1 MRTLLVF
8 AVIAAAGTGIY
19 FLVSGGGTARTHAQ
33 PDADGWVVST
43 PAGEGF
49 SAPHFR
55 RAIRQVEQRNASLLA
70 LLLVRHGRLVLEH
83 YYHGYARTS
92 GFDVYSVTK
101 SVTSALIGRAI
112 AEHRLSGVHETL
124 GKVFGNLAPP
134 RARRLTIEQLLTMTS
149 GWPGDADPR
158 NDIGEA
164 GNITRALLHRPI
176 VHRPGTTFRYD
187 TSSSHLLSAVL
198 TRVLGKS
205 EQDYAQR
212 WLFGPMHIPLEDEWP
227 TDSRGNTFGGTGLT
241 LFARDATK
249 LGLLYLHH
257 GRWHGRQ
264 LIPAAWVTT
273 STRMHVRV
281 NKFNGYGYD
290 WWTERSGGLS
300 AFFAYGYG
308 GQVVAVVPKL
318 DLVVTFFAATI
329 GDRPSVDDIVFKKIV
344 PTITRR

>member
-8 AVIAAAGTGIY
+8 VTIAAAGTGIY
-19 FLVSGGGTARTHAQ
+19 FLVSGGGTAGTRT
-33 PDADGWVVST
+33 PPRTNDWVVST
-43 PAGEGF
+43 PAREGF
-49 SAPHFR
+49 SAPRFK
-55 RAIRQVEQRNASLLA
+55 RAIRQIEQRDASLLA
-70 LLLVRHGRLVLEH
+70 LLVVRHGHLVLEH

-92 GFDVYSVTK
+92 GFDAYSVTK

-112 AEHRLSGVHETL
+112 ADHRLDGVHETL
-124 GKVFGNLAPP
+124 GKIFGKLAPP
-134 RARRLTIEQLLTMTS
+134 RARRITIQQLLTMTS

-158 NDIGEA
+158 NDIGESS
-164 GNITRALLHRPI
+164 NITRALLHRPI
-176 VHRPGTTFRYD
+176 VSPPGTSFRYD

-198 TRVLGKS
+198 TRALGKS

-212 WLFGPMHIPLEDEWP
+212 WLLGPMHIPLADEWP
-227 TDSRGNTFGGTGLT
+227 VDSRGNTFGGTGLT
-241 LFARDATK
+241 LFARDAAK
-249 LGLLYLHH
+249 LGLLYLHD

-264 LIPAAWVTT
+264 LIPAPWVKT
-273 STRMHVRV
+273 STREHVRV

-290 WWTERSGGLS
+290 WWTERSGGVN

-318 DLVVTFFAATI
+318 DLVVTFFSATI
-329 GDRPSVDDIVFKKIV
+329 GERPTVDDIVFKKIV